1 MRVLLVNP
9 NRIRPPVAPLG
20 LDYLADALAARG
32 AEVGVLDLCL
42 EPEAAAAAVDAFGPD
57 VVGVTLRNTDD
68 CYFGGQDFFLPQVA
82 GVVAE
87 LRAATPAPVVLGG
100 VGFSVMPEAALELC
114 GADLG
119 LRGEGEFAFPVLA
132 AGLAQGRPVDELPG
146 LVRRTGA
153 GFWANPCAFGDLAEL
168 PFPSRSWLDNRRYFR
183 EGGQLGFETKRGCAG
198 RCTYCADPL
207 AKGDRVRLHAPE
219 RVAAELRALLAQG
232 ADHLHTCDSEF
243 NLPFGHAL
251 AVCEA
256 ISAAGLG
263 TRLRWYA
270 YCAPRPFSRELALAM
285 ARAGCAGID
294 FGADHADPGQLAR
307 LGRDHG
313 PEDLLGAAE
322 ACRAAGIPFLF
333 DLLLGGPGET
343 RQTLAEAISFMR
355 RVDAPRVGL
364 SVGVR
369 VYPGTALAQTALD
382 EPEGLRPLPG
392 PGGPDLVR
400 PAFYLSPAL
409 GDDLPA
415 VVAELAGDDPR
426 FLFAD
431 PTKKGQNYNYNANR
445 VLEEAIAA
453 GARGA
458 YWDILRRLAEGGEPG
473 TPRS

>member
-32 AEVGVLDLCL
+32 AEVRVLDLCL
-42 EPEAAAAAVDAFGPD
+42 EPEVPAAVADAFGPD

-68 CYFGGQDFFLPQVA
+68 CYFGGQDFFLPQMA
-82 GVVAE
+82 EVVAE
-87 LRAATPAPVVLGG
+87 LRAATSAPVILGG
-100 VGFSVMPEAALELC
+100 VGFSVMPEAVLELC

-119 LRGEGEFAFPVLA
+119 LRGEGEFGFPALA
-132 AGLAQGRPVDELPG
+132 ARLAQRRPVDDLPG
-146 LVRRTGA
+146 LVRRTGS
-153 GFWANPCAFGDLAEL
+153 GFRANPCTFGDLAEL
-168 PFPSRSWLDNRRYFR
+168 PFPSRRWMDNGRYFR

-207 AKGDRVRLHAPE
+207 AKGNRVRLHAPE
-219 RVAAELRALLAQG
+219 RVVAELRTLLAQG

-243 NLPFGHAL
+243 NLPPDHAL

-256 ISAAGLG
+256 ISAAGMG
-263 TRLRWYA
+263 SRLRWYA

-294 FGADHADPGQLAR
+294 FGADHADPGQLSR

-322 ACRAAGIPFLF
+322 ACRAAGLPFLF

-343 RQTLAEAISFMR
+343 RQTLEEAISFMR

-369 VYPGTALAQTALD
+369 VYPGTALAQTALAH
-382 EPEGLRPLPG
+382 PEGLRPLPG
-392 PGGPDLVR
+392 PGGPDLAR

-409 GDDLPA
+409 GDELPA
-415 VVAELAGDDPR
+415 IVAEHAGNDPR

-431 PTKKGQNYNYNANR
+431 PTKKEQNYNYNANR

-458 YWDILRRLAEGGEPG
+458 YWDILRRLAQGP
-473 TPRS
+473 PSPV